1 MSTRI
6 RDMTKSSA
14 EKAFGIPGAHK
25 PKQLKSFA
33 ATARIMLY
41 DRNR

>member
-14 EKAFGIPGAHK
+14 GKVCGIPGAHK
-25 PKQLKSFA
+25 PEQLKCFA